1 MIDIDRVTQKIK
13 RFFERESVPAIVQDG
28 TQYHVFGKYVINQTD
43 NHRYDLYKHDQY
55 IDTVTSSAVAMS
67 WCIFDSKNDWKNS
80 HTLIVNDKRIQDYR
94 FQIENRKRI
103 LKTAKDLN
111 DREWLM
117 IRINEDIERMR
128 EAKRNLDKTVKL
140 TKYIKIKGFNE
151 DESK

>member
-13 RFFERESVPAIVQDG
+13 RFFEKEAVPAIVQDG
-28 TQYHVFGKYVINQTD
+28 TSYHVFGKYRITQKD
-43 NHRYDLYKHDQY
+43 NNVYDLYKHDHY
-55 IDTVTSSAVAMS
+55 AYTVGSSAIAMS

-80 HTLIVNDKRIQDYR
+80 HKLIVNDKKVRDYR

-103 LKTAKDLN
+103 LKTAKDPN

-140 TKYIKIKGFNE
+140 TKYIKIKGFN
-151 DESK
+151 DNESR